1 MSVLKS
7 LDIDLPR
14 SEKKSLFRFLALYV
28 FFTLIVLGLTS
39 SLYFTLQKEL
49 AVKERTILLDEYTN
63 EFMLKL
69 EELQNDKTNT
79 LLYPVDEK
87 FKTSLY
93 NKDYKLIYSTLSYP
107 QNDLTEVTYTNNKMI
122 RYVTQPKKY
131 YLNTQYIVVEIMQD
145 DEWLNA
151 TVKTITLYSS
161 LFFVFMVLLGYFLVR
176 LFLKPMRDALVLL

>member
-49 AVKERTILLDEYTN
+49 AASQRTILLDEYTN

-69 EELQNDKTNT
+69 EELQNDETNT

-93 NKDYKLIYSTLSYP
+93 NKDYKLIYSTLSRP

-122 RYVTQPKKY
+122 RYVTQPQKY

-145 DEWLNA
+145 DEWLNT

-161 LFFVFMVLLGYFLVR
+161 LFFVFMVLAVFRLSFLHSLGR
-176 LFLKPMRDALVLL
+176 